1 LRRNDPP
8 FLSGTDAFTAFTAAR
23 LLVPERFIDL
33 ADRLIEAAENGEPI
47 QNIRASVILYGGE
60 LDDPRFIQVIES
72 QGAHVA
78 GDLLCFGARGL
89 ASEIETSGDP
99 LDAIANGYLHQ
110 ISCARMMGLF
120 ANRYQELKRLYL
132 ESNARGIIFQRI
144 KFCQIWS
151 NEAPNLLHRFQSEPV
166 PFLAIDREYGTVS
179 TGQLRTR
186 VQGFLER
193 LGV

>member
-1 LRRNDPP
+1 
-8 FLSGTDAFTAFTAAR
+8 
-23 LLVPERFIDL
+23 
-33 ADRLIEAAENGEPI
+33 
-47 QNIRASVILYGGE
+47 VILYGGE

-72 QGAHVA
+72 QGAQVA

-89 ASEIETSGDP
+89 GQEIEANSEP
-99 LDAIANGYLHQ
+99 LDAIANSYLHQ

-120 ANRYQELKRLYL
+120 PNRFQELKRLYQ

-144 KFCQIWS
+144 KFCQIWG
-151 NEAPNLLHRFQSEPV
+151 NEASNLYHRFKSDQV
-166 PFLAIDREYGTVS
+166 PFLAVDREYGTVS